1 MAERALTNRR
11 GAIDGLALVVG
22 MVALMWGVEVVDLVA
37 GDLDANGI
45 APRDVDGL
53 DGILWSPFLHDGF
66 LHLLGNTVPF
76 LVLGAAIAWA
86 GLKRIAAVAAI
97 VALVGGLGTW
107 LVAPADTIHIGA
119 SGLVFGFAAY
129 LLARGLFSRRLAHL
143 AVGVLVLAIY
153 GTTLVFGVVPTPGI
167 SWQGH
172 VFGAVGGLVAAWA
185 LDARRE
191 RNLPVRRAAL
201 AGR

>member
-66 LHLLGNTVPF
+66 LHLVGNTVPF